1 MGIKFLK
8 LNGYSFYNDQI
19 NFLTTL
25 YQFLVLPNYSEQD
38 QESLSCSCSQVLL
51 FAGINNFLLYIVVD
65 PCQQSV
71 ILKGV

>member
-38 QESLSCSCSQVLL
+38 QESLSCSCSQVLM
-51 FAGINNFLLYIVVD
+51 NNFLLYIVVD
-65 PCQQSV
+65 ACQQSV